1 MIIKSYL
8 IEQNINQLDK
18 YNCVLLY
25 GENEGIKDDIKEKIK
40 IKNPDA
46 EIINL
51 FQDEI
56 AHEKNI
62 LIKNLENSSLF
73 NAKKIIFLHEIT
85 DKVFN
90 HIYNLKNLI
99 NSENRVFIL
108 SNILDKKSKIRA
120 LFEKE
125 TFLAC
130 IACYQDNE
138 KTLSLYIRNSLKEYS
153 GLSQDIINLIIYN
166 SSNDR
171 KKIKNE
177 IIKIKDFFIEK
188 KLNKDDIGKIL
199 NIKLDNNFSLLR
211 DATLVGD
218 KNKINK
224 IMGEMEFLTEDNYY
238 YLNNVCQR
246 IKKLLEVKKLSNNI
260 NDCSSIIEKPSM
272 KIFWKDRQAFSEQ
285 IRKWDQKELINA
297 LKEINSTE
305 ILMKKNSTIRN
316 DILIKNLMISLCN
329 KTFIS

>member
-153 GLSQDIINLIIYN
+153 GLSQDIINLILYN

-171 KKIKNE
+171 NKIKNE
-177 IIKIKDFFIEK
+177 II
-188 KLNKDDIGKIL
+188 
-199 NIKLDNNFSLLR
+199 
-211 DATLVGD
+211 
-218 KNKINK
+218 
-224 IMGEMEFLTEDNYY
+224 
-238 YLNNVCQR
+238 
-246 IKKLLEVKKLSNNI
+246 
-260 NDCSSIIEKPSM
+260 
-272 KIFWKDRQAFSEQ
+272 
-285 IRKWDQKELINA
+285 
-297 LKEINSTE
+297 
-305 ILMKKNSTIRN
+305 
-316 DILIKNLMISLCN
+316 
-329 KTFIS
+329 